1 MESFSNT
8 NIPGNSAQQP
18 FPNEQSDMEIKRVYN
33 CDINL
38 PQELLAPSTVQ
49 IEDKALLAF
58 KQRLEEIVGRR
69 DTLMTAK
76 INSLLRENSS
86 DKRYSVAVGDSK

>member
-8 NIPGNSAQQP
+8 NIPGNSAQQS
-18 FPNEQSDMEIKRVYN
+18 FPNEQSNMEIKRVYN

-38 PQELLAPSTVQ
+38 PEELLAPSTVH

-69 DTLMTAK
+69 DTLMAEK
-76 INSLLRENSS
+76 IHSLLKENSP
-86 DKRYSVAVGDSK
+86 DKRYFFAVGFSK